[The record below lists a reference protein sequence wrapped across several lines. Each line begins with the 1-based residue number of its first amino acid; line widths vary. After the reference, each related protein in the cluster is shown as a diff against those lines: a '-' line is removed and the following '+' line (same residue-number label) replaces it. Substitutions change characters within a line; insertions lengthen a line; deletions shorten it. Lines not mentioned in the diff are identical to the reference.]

1 MKRALP
7 AVMLS
12 GSTRGGHKGSDV
24 LEHSGLLQI
33 DLDHVGN
40 AAALRDR
47 IGKDQHILAA
57 WISPSGDGVKAIMR
71 IPPDIQRH
79 KVAFEAAM
87 EYMRETYDEA
97 IDEKCSDSSR
107 LCFVCYDP
115 ALVSNPDAVS
125 LEVPVVRAEAP
136 PQMPP
141 LVDSLMNET
150 DHAVLERAEAY
161 LDKMP
166 VSVSGNGGDD
176 ALFDA
181 ATALVR
187 GFNLNV
193 QAALP
198 LLAKWNLGCRPPWNE
213 SRLLYKLDSAAK
225 SSTKPPGYLLIER
238 PNTETAPVIRPL
250 WQYSKND
257 LGNAEAL
264 ADFIHGRAVYCPQLH
279 KWLTFGL
286 RWQRDGSKQ
295 IHTMTSSLSRHAL
308 REASAVQEDNARA
321 EAVKRA
327 LCLGNRKTMENA
339 IALAETNPKVI
350 VHLSQLDT
358 DPWLIGVENGTLNLQ
373 TGQLV
378 QTSIEAYVTRGV
390 GTAFDPHAICPIWEG
405 FIKRVTRGHDGL
417 AEFIQRSVGY
427 SLTGQTVEHVFWFL
441 HGAGRNGKSTFIET
455 LQNLSGEYGA
465 RSSEKLL
472 AMSKHGADT
481 PQDEVA
487 GLHGCRFL
495 FGSETQEGVRL
506 NEKFIKDLTGGDT
519 VHGRQLYK
527 EGVQFRPTCK
537 LWMFG
542 NHRPDICGT
551 DHGIWRR
558 VQLVPFTATI
568 TAEEIDKDLPAK
580 LCTEL
585 PGILNWAIAGLRQ
598 WETAGLAAPRCVT
611 SATAEYQS
619 DQDIL
624 GDFIND
630 NVNSVPGATTTKPAM
645 YKSYQR
651 WAIEK
656 GHRYPLTDKKLSHR
670 LKDRGFVELPSRL
683 WADCRLVSVG

>member
-1 MKRALP
+1 
-7 AVMLS
+7 
-12 GSTRGGHKGSDV
+12 
-24 LEHSGLLQI
+24 
-33 DLDHVGN
+33 
-40 AAALRDR
+40 
-47 IGKDQHILAA
+47 
-57 WISPSGDGVKAIMR
+57 
-71 IPPDIQRH
+71 
-79 KVAFEAAM
+79 
-87 EYMRETYDEA
+87 
-97 IDEKCSDSSR
+97 
-107 LCFVCYDP
+107 
-115 ALVSNPDAVS
+115 
-125 LEVPVVRAEAP
+125 
-136 PQMPP
+136 
-141 LVDSLMNET
+141 
-150 DHAVLERAEAY
+150 
-161 LDKMP
+161 
-166 VSVSGNGGDD
+166 
-176 ALFDA
+176 
-181 ATALVR
+181 
-187 GFNLNV
+187 
-193 QAALP
+193 
-198 LLAKWNLGCRPPWNE
+198 
-213 SRLLYKLDSAAK
+213 
-225 SSTKPPGYLLIER
+225 LLIVR

-308 REASAVQEDNARA
+308 REASSVQEDNARA

-327 LCLGNRKTMENA
+327 LCLGKRKTMENA

-378 QTSIEAYVTRGV
+378 QTSIKAYVTRGV

-405 FIKRVTRGHDGL
+405 FIKRVTRGHYGL

-630 NVNSVPGATTTKPAM
+630 NVNSVHGATTTKPAM

-656 GHRYPLTDKKLSHR
+656 GHRYPLTDKKLSLR